1 MINPDTFT
9 IDVSLEIAC
18 SDDDQILSRPVGEGY
33 TWEQLVQ
40 SHVRFSGYDGDVG
53 AVPIDA
59 GDAGGELTVTGYCES
74 AEFSLSATTFDGK
87 TISLGKYGSE
97 SQAEAAKVAIAAAS
111 QLNVKLSAELEA
123 LKVSYDQR
131 ISGMRLDVITQVDAH
146 GVTREELAALKSQHA
161 HKGCKAKLAA
171 GQWWSFCGETDMGQ
185 TAPALCTKCGGT
197 YRPA

>member
-18 SDDDQILSRPVGEGY
+18 SDDDQILSRPVGAGY

-40 SHVRFSGYDGDVG
+40 SHVRFSGDDGDVG
-53 AVPIDA
+53 AVPNHIRV
-59 GDAGGELTVTGYCES
+59 GELDTTGYCES

-87 TISLGKYGSE
+87 TISLGQYGSE
-97 SQAEAAKVAIAAAS
+97 AQAEAAKVAIAAAS
-111 QLNVKLSAELEA
+111 QLNVKLSAELA
-123 LKVSYDQR
+123 LLRPAYRHPQ
-131 ISGMRLDVITQVDAH
+131 
-146 GVTREELAALKSQHA
+146 
-161 HKGCKAKLAA
+161 GCKAKLAA

-197 YRPA
+197 YRLA